1 MSMSDSSGTTSAST
15 GQGKTEVAKEQASQV
30 SQKATEAAGQVAQ
43 TSKQQAGEVAQEAKT
58 QALDLAGQVR
68 SQVTTQAS
76 AQRDKLVQV
85 IRSFGDELQ
94 QMANGSGSGSGMAA
108 DLANQASARINS
120 VVSFVES
127 REPADLLE
135 DLRRIARQRPGAFL
149 LGATT
154 LGALAGRLTKGA
166 AAARSA
172 GSSGGSYSGSYS
184 GSSGNLPVP
193 STTATST
200 SGFAGAGYADG
211 GYSDSTIDLPG
222 AAPAYG
228 SGFGEPVY
236 ESTHGIGAEG
246 TRDPSTGPLAPGGT
260 GYGDTGRSS
269 GGQGWSA

>member
-1 MSMSDSSGTTSAST
+1 MSMSDSPGTTSAST

-58 QALDLAGQVR
+58 QALDLAGQVK
-68 SQVTTQAS
+68 SQVTNQAT
-76 AQRDKLVQV
+76 AQRDKLVEV

-94 QMANGSGSGSGMAA
+94 QMASGSGSGSGMAA
-108 DLANQASARINS
+108 DLAKQASTRLNS

-166 AAARSA
+166 AAARSG
-172 GSSGGSYSGSYS
+172 GSSGGTYNRAYS

-228 SGFGEPVY
+228 SGFGEPA
-236 ESTHGIGAEG
+236 S
-246 TRDPSTGPLAPGGT
+246 PSST
-260 GYGDTGRSS
+260 GYGDTGRTS